1 MASSG
6 ARINKQGRDQTHTLT
21 WRAAAK
27 AGQQRDRPHPAA
39 RAAERPPTRVS
50 SRTADTASQ
59 PMDQALGHNII
70 VEVNGCENKEMHAVA
85 AQYPS
90 SQAACLPS
98 PRPPAMRGSKK
109 SKGRDWETSP
119 WLQAVQ
125 AGALLYKNWG
135 LCSGSKRETSPC
147 KSDED

>member
-1 MASSG
+1 MNY
-6 ARINKQGRDQTHTLT
+6 NKRYDQTHTPP

-27 AGQQRDRPHPAA
+27 AGQQQDRPHPAA

-85 AQYPS
+85 AQN
-90 SQAACLPS
+90 
-98 PRPPAMRGSKK
+98 PPAMPRLLTHPMPPSHARIKK
-109 SKGRDWETSP
+109 LRRRDWD
-119 WLQAVQ
+119 L
-125 AGALLYKNWG
+125 GCRRL
-135 LCSGSKRETSPC
+135 
-147 KSDED
+147 